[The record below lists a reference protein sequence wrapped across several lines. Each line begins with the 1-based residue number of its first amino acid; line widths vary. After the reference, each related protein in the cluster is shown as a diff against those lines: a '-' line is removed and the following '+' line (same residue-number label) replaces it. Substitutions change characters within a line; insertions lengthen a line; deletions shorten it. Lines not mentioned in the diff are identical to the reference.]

1 MADVTGRP
9 GRDWLLEAVFTK
21 WQPAGDPDGQ
31 AAAYLRAF
39 AAGEVFD
46 LEADPARM
54 LGAAPTLPGILA
66 EAIRLEK
73 ESVVFYAG
81 IREVVP
87 ADFGR
92 DGIDR
97 IIREELGHIAV
108 LGAAA
113 KR

>member
-1 MADVTGRP
+1 
-9 GRDWLLEAVFTK
+9 
-21 WQPAGDPDGQ
+21 
-31 AAAYLRAF
+31 
-39 AAGEVFD
+39 
-46 LEADPARM
+46 
-54 LGAAPTLPGILA
+54 
-66 EAIRLEK
+66 
-73 ESVVFYAG
+73 
-81 IREVVP
+81 VP